1 MGAFY
6 SDYEGEDIDE
16 AVEWVKS
23 YKNTSPSKIIES
35 TFENK
40 VDLNT
45 LLEEG
50 KFTIAYYIHSKDD
63 DSTKTI
69 ELEVIKVNRN
79 LTIQRYDLNG
89 LTAQRSYYHESSR
102 WSTWNFV
109 KSFIVA
115 DENEEINV
123 GSDTLVFRVVK
134 SRLEEFYSGEN
145 VGTPYNGSNNIF
157 VMPSDDDEFWGV
169 CATKMGSYFVPLDQY
184 LGGNTALLTAISELN
199 EEKVDRADVPDWV
212 FDTPEVPQGNSA
224 TKESI
229 GLSDVD
235 NTSDLNK
242 PVSTAQQAAITKA
255 LNDAK
260 TYSDTQLNNLIDGA
274 PETLNTIGQV
284 ADAINSNSD
293 IMDAL
298 TEAIGNKAGKT
309 AFDEHDLDTEK
320 HINASDREKIDSI
333 SDKAEKA
340 DLNGVKF
347 YSSVTQLLPEKETM
361 NDVTDL
367 TEIINVMPNNS
378 VFLSNTDQIDF
389 DNGIV
394 PTMAGSLEIKKIYN
408 DNRVI
413 LVFYP
418 SLNNDN
424 VFIGISMAFYHPS
437 SGLTGWKKVLN
448 EVNARNVIFNTQKT
462 TDKASFILSDDGRTA
477 SIQLYD
483 GNKSYRLQLGYDDG
497 EPQLKML
504 TKEKNVN
511 EWTETK
517 LNYLMNC
524 VTPAMYNG
532 MYPGTDLT
540 IRFAKEISLY
550 SSVWEWI
557 KARIDNGNYN
567 GIYVNDFIPLS
578 IGDENHIMRILG
590 INSYTGIKFTDK
602 TDPIGNHIDFISERC
617 IGPVVWGH
625 EGSSNNGESAAKPNP
640 YLSSGIP
647 QFFDSIYELL
657 PDSLKS
663 VIINKGCLMENKYS
677 SESVINKSTNFAYTD
692 IGKIWVPS
700 EYEVF
705 GSVVFGSPYAGA
717 NGIQYPLFRDYTNSR
732 YKYKINDESEYVSW
746 ALTTTLEN
754 SSDSVLLANGI
765 LTFGNIIFSRHV
777 PICFRI
783 G

>member
-6 SDYEGEDIDE
+6 SNYEGEDIDE

-134 SRLEEFYSGEN
+134 SRVEDFYSGEN
-145 VGTPYNGSNNIF
+145 VGTPYTGSNNVF
-157 VMPSDDDEFWGV
+157 VMPSDDDAFWGV

-199 EEKVDRADVPDWV
+199 EEKVDRADIPDWV

-242 PVSTAQQAAITKA
+242 PVSTAQQAAIAKA

-260 TYSDTQLNNLIDGA
+260 IYSDTQLNNLVDGST
-274 PETLNTIGQV
+274 ETLNAIGQI

-298 TEAIGNKAGKT
+298 TGAIGDKVDKT
-309 AFDEHDLDTEK
+309 VFEEHSLNTEK

-333 SDKAEKA
+333 SGKAEKT

-347 YSSVTQLLPEKETM
+347 YSSVAQLLPEKETM

-378 VFLSNTDQIDF
+378 VFLSNTDQVDF

-462 TDKASFILSDDGRTA
+462 TDKANFILSDDGRSA
-477 SIQLYD
+477 SIQLFD
-483 GNKSYRLQLGYDDG
+483 GNKSYRLQLTYDDS

-504 TKEKNVN
+504 TKEKNAN
-511 EWTETK
+511 EWLETK
-517 LNYLMNC
+517 LNYLMNG

-532 MYPGTDLT
+532 TYTGTDLS
-540 IRFAKEISLY
+540 IRFAKEISSY

-557 KARIDNGNYN
+557 KTRIDNGNYD
-567 GIYVNDFIPLS
+567 GIYVNDFIPLT

-590 INSYTGIKFTDK
+590 INSYTGIRFAG
-602 TDPIGNHIDFISERC
+602 DPVGNHIDFISEKC
-617 IGPVVWGH
+617 SGPVIWGD
-625 EGSSNNGESAAKPNP
+625 ENSNNNGESAAKPNP
-640 YLSSGIP
+640 YLSSHIP

-657 PDSLKS
+657 PDSLKN
-663 VIINKGCLMENKYS
+663 VIVNKGCLMEQKYS
-677 SESVINKSTNFAYTD
+677 SESVIDKSTDFVYVD
-692 IGKIWVPS
+692 IGKLWLPS

-705 GSVVFGSPYAGA
+705 GSVVFGSPYAGV
-717 NGIQYPLFRDYTNSR
+717 NGIQYPLFRDYINSR
-732 YKYKINDESEYVSW
+732 YKCKINDETGEHVPW
-746 ALTTTLEN
+746 ILTTTLEN
-754 SSDSVLLANGI
+754 STNMVLFADGI
-765 LTFGNIIFSRHV
+765 LTFGNISYSTYI